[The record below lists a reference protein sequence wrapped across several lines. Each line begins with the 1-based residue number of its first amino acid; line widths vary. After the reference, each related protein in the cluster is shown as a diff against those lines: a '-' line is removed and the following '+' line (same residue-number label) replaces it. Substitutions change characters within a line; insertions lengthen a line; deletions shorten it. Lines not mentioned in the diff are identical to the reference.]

1 MPLIKKKKKKKVQIN
16 YYRNVTFL
24 SGTNKMYRL
33 SKTRSL
39 NLNVKINKKVID
51 LTTSIV
57 LSEEKILQ
65 SFQTAFG
72 CSSTI

>member
-1 MPLIKKKKKKKVQIN
+1 
-16 YYRNVTFL
+16 
-24 SGTNKMYRL
+24 MYRL